1 MKKICCVVLALLC
14 VSLCLAGCGKA
25 DAANEEP
32 LIRSFVIG
40 NSTAEIQTRTEDGE
54 TRYVIAI
61 TLPTDTNF
69 KNCAANVELAPDA
82 ALSIDDSPCIVNEL
96 GGRLILNLALEER
109 DLVVTSS
116 ELSQT
121 YSFQIEL
128 E

>member
-1 MKKICCVVLALLC
+1 MKKICCVVLAVLCLLP
-14 VSLCLAGCGKA
+14 CLAGCGKA
-25 DAANEEP
+25 NAANEEP

-40 NSTAEIQTRTEDGE
+40 NSAAEIQPHTENGE

-61 TLPTDTNF
+61 TLPTDTDF

-82 ALSIDDSPCIVNEL
+82 SLSIDDSPCIVNEL
-96 GGRLILNLALEER
+96 GGRFILNLALEDR
-109 DLVVTSS
+109 DLVVTSG

>member
-1 MKKICCVVLALLC
+1 MKKICCIVLTVLCLLP
-14 VSLCLAGCGKA
+14 CLAGCGKEN
-25 DAANEEP
+25 AANEEP
-32 LIRSFVIG
+32 LIRNFVIG
-40 NSTAEIQTRTEDGE
+40 NSTAEIQTHTEDGE

-61 TLPTDTNF
+61 TLPTDTDF

-82 ALSIDDSPCIVNEL
+82 ALPIDDSPCIVNEL

>member
-1 MKKICCVVLALLC
+1 MKKICCVVLAMLC
-14 VSLCLAGCGKA
+14 ILPCLAGCGKVN
-25 DAANEEP
+25 AANEEP

-40 NSTAEIQTRTEDGE
+40 NSTAEIQTHAENGE

-61 TLPTDTNF
+61 TLPTDTDF
-69 KNCAANVELAPDA
+69 KNCAANVELAQDA